1 MTKKKRKI
9 KILFLEDNPADIE
22 LVLYELRK
30 GGFDVRHRTA
40 KNRKEF
46 LEQIQHIDY
55 DIIIADYSLPDIT
68 GIEAIHLCQRKNID
82 LPVILITGEG
92 NEQVAVD
99 CLRNGAF
106 DYILKKNITGLAAR
120 VSQSLDIWTDLKAV
134 KTMEAEKQ
142 RLQRQLLQAQKME
155 SIDLFAGGVA
165 HDFNNLLT
173 GIIGYAGLSINI
185 LPENS
190 PATRNL
196 RKILSLSENAANMI
210 KQLLVFS
217 KKIPLEFKPWDINSL
232 ITGNVK
238 FIRRI
243 VEETIEI
250 QLLFQE
256 GLPPLQVDHMQF
268 SQVLI
273 NLAVNSRDAITG
285 KGLIEIKTEKM
296 EAEKIMKPGRSM
308 HGKEYIRISVSDT
321 GCGISRKNLPKIFD
335 PFFTTKEVGKGTG
348 LGLTVVYSIIKGHNG
363 WTDVSS
369 KVGQGTT
376 FEIYLPVPQT
386 IQANREMSQPV
397 QSETVDLEH
406 SFPGNKTI
414 LVVEDDEDLRALTA
428 EILENIG
435 YRVLTAADGQE
446 ALDIYNNNG
455 QNIDLVF
462 SDMIMP
468 KQSGTE
474 LFTKLHKQNP
484 AIKFILAAGYH
495 LADLQDRMYEDM
507 SALLMKPYT
516 PKQIANL
523 VTKILNN

>member
-1 MTKKKRKI
+1 MTEKKRKI

-22 LVLYELRK
+22 LELYELRK
-30 GGFDVRHRTA
+30 GGFDVCHRTA
-40 KNRKEF
+40 KNRKAF

-68 GIEAIHLCQRKNID
+68 GIEAIHLCQQKNVD
-82 LPVILITGEG
+82 LPVILITGKG

-99 CLRNGAF
+99 SLRAGAI

-120 VSQSLDIWTDLKAV
+120 VLRALDIWTDLKAV
-134 KTMEAEKQ
+134 KTMEAEKR
-142 RLQRQLLQAQKME
+142 RLQKQLLQAQKME
-155 SIDLFAGGVA
+155 SIGLLAGGIA

-185 LPENS
+185 LPEDS
-190 PATRNL
+190 PATKNL
-196 RKILSLSENAANMI
+196 RKILSLSKNAANLI

-217 KKIPLEFKPWDINSL
+217 RKIPLEFKAWDINSL
-232 ITGNVK
+232 ITSNVE

-250 QLLFQE
+250 QLLLQE
-256 GLPPLQVDHMQF
+256 GLPPLQIDETQF
-268 SQVLI
+268 AQVLI
-273 NLAVNSRDAITG
+273 NLAVNSRDAMTG
-285 KGLIEIKTEKM
+285 MGIIEIQTEKI
-296 EAEKIMKPGRSM
+296 EAGKITKPGRSM
-308 HGKEYIRISVSDT
+308 HGKEYIRISVADT
-321 GCGISRKNLPKIFD
+321 GCGITENNLPKIFD

-348 LGLTVVYSIIKGHNG
+348 LGLAIIYSIIKGHNG
-363 WTDVSS
+363 WIDVSS
-369 KVGQGTT
+369 KEGQGTT

-386 IQANREMSQPV
+386 IQANREMSLAV
-397 QSETVDLEH
+397 QSETADLEH

-435 YRVLTAADGQE
+435 YRVITAADGQE
-446 ALDIYNNNG
+446 ALDIYTNNG

-484 AIKFILAAGYH
+484 AIKFILTSGYN
-495 LADLQDRMYEDM
+495 LAELQGRMYEDM

-523 VTKILNN
+523 VTEILNN

>member
-1 MTKKKRKI
+1 MTEKKRKI

-22 LVLYELRK
+22 LELYELRK
-30 GGFDVRHRTA
+30 GGFDVCPRTA

-46 LEQIQHIDY
+46 LEQIQHIDC
-55 DIIIADYSLPDIT
+55 DIIIADYYLADIT
-68 GIEAIHLCQRKNID
+68 GIEAIQICQQKSID
-82 LPVILITGEG
+82 IPVILITGEG

-99 CLRNGAF
+99 SLRIGAI

-120 VSQSLDIWTDLKAV
+120 VSRALDIWTDLTAV

-142 RLQRQLLQAQKME
+142 RLQKQLLQAQKME
-155 SIDLFAGGVA
+155 SIGLLAGGIA

-185 LPENS
+185 LPEDS
-190 PATRNL
+190 PATKNL
-196 RKILSLSENAANMI
+196 RKILSLSKNAANLI

-217 KKIPLEFKPWDINSL
+217 RKIPLEFKAWDINSL
-232 ITGNVK
+232 ITSNVE

-250 QLLFQE
+250 QLLLKE
-256 GLPPLQVDHMQF
+256 GLPPLQVDEAQF
-268 SQVLI
+268 AQVLI
-273 NLAVNSRDAITG
+273 NLAVNSRDAMTG
-285 KGLIEIKTEKM
+285 KGIIEIQTEEI
-296 EAEKIMKPGRSM
+296 EAGKITKPGRPV
-308 HGKEYIRISVSDT
+308 HEKTYIRISVADT
-321 GCGISRKNLPKIFD
+321 GCGITENNLPKIFD

-348 LGLTVVYSIIKGHNG
+348 LGLAIIYSIIKGHNG
-363 WTDVSS
+363 WIDVCS
-369 KVGQGTT
+369 KEGQGTT

-386 IQANREMSQPV
+386 IQPHREMSQTV
-397 QSETVDLEH
+397 QSETADLEH

-414 LVVEDDEDLRALTA
+414 LVVEDDEDLLALTA

-435 YRVLTAADGQE
+435 YRVITAADGQE
-446 ALDIYNNNG
+446 ALDIYTNNG

-462 SDMIMP
+462 SDMVMP

-474 LFTKLHKQNP
+474 LFTKLHKRNP
-484 AIKFILAAGYH
+484 AIKFILASGYN
-495 LADLQDRMYEDM
+495 LAELQGRMYEDM

-516 PKQIANL
+516 PKQIANI